1 MIYADNWNIAVPE
14 QQKLPVNLS
23 TKEILD
29 SKTIQSIAKAKSAL
43 QKISLENNKLKFSSQ
58 ELAKLLK
65 SVSKTLGDEIIY
77 DPKGPIPFPKKQPI
91 IFIDG
96 LDDESP
102 F

>member
-1 MIYADNWNIAVPE
+1 MIYADNWNIVVPE
-14 QQKLPVNLS
+14 QQNFPANLS

-29 SKTIQSIAKAKSAL
+29 FGTIQSIAKAKSAL
-43 QKISLENNKLKFSSQ
+43 QKISLETNKLEFSSQ

-77 DPKGPIPFPKKQPI
+77 DPKGPIPFPKEQPI
-91 IFIDG
+91 ISINN